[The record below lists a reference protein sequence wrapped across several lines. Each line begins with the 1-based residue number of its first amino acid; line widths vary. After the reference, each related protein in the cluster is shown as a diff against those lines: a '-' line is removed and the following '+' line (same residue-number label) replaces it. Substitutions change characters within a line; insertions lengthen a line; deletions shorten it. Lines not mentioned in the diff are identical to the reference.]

1 MHAPID
7 RRTFLKS
14 SAAVLTLAFSIH
26 IAWVG
31 APARAQADAPLK
43 PNMWLTIAPDGTITI
58 VSPVAELGQ
67 GTTTTLPAVL
77 ADELDADWAHVRTV
91 MSDWNDEAHGNPF
104 WGDEQRSK
112 PRAHDFNTTA
122 SYATRGYFMQPQNGI
137 AYLRPSPPR
146 GSLSWHEEAP
156 RLLPL

>member
-1 MHAPID
+1 MSRPID

-14 SAAVLTLAFSIH
+14 SAAGLTLAFS
-26 IAWVG
+26 VVS
-31 APARAQADAPLK
+31 APARAQGEARLK

-91 MSDWNDEAHGNPF
+91 VPDWNNEAYGNPF

-122 SYATRGYFMQPQNGI
+122 SYATRG
-137 AYLRPSPPR
+137 
-146 GSLSWHEEAP
+146 
-156 RLLPL
+156 